1 MASERFEQDIR
12 KKLNQVRVPDAD
24 RWEILSARLGQQDIS
39 GRFDQML
46 EAGLSTVSAGNSG
59 ELWERIESSLDVAP
73 QKSSD
78 TFDDLVAE
86 KLMNAPMGGSAYT
99 WARME
104 EMLQLFASRVT
115 HTLRIKF
122 MEGALLLLLFWMAW
136 QWTPGHRT
144 ADEQLAAAIIP
155 QSDLQFSDFSSLAA
169 DREFSAMIQQSDND
183 HFPKLTEQ
191 GEESTQKG
199 AQTKTGGSNRA
210 RLIQSLPLTGLPF
223 VSGSQDNGFSNFVT
237 VAEYSSDRRVSDI
250 QTIDL
255 PAPSISSDP
264 LLPVLPSP
272 SVPESERSI
281 CLGIFSSVDY
291 NFIKSPFDR
300 DLLSQPY
307 RRYRVGYGGGL
318 QVAFLKNSWEIATAL
333 GYSVKSYAPRHI
345 EEVLGN
351 PDGDSYTDALRE
363 IELSVMTLP
372 LHVKYKFVRSGRWSA
387 YLLGGG
393 ALHLVMT
400 SGYDRSQPIAD
411 NSFLPPSFAPEAL
424 NIPDQ
429 FPEASV
435 ISQKS
440 YDQGLFEG
448 GNLEDNTMLT
458 LNAGLGVEY
467 MANPRIGLFGEP
479 FYQQLLSGN
488 QFGPTRDRIS
498 TFSIQLGLRVHIP

>member
-12 KKLNQVRVPDAD
+12 KKLNQVSVPDANK
-24 RWEILSARLGQQDIS
+24 WEVLSARLRQQDVS
-39 GRFDQML
+39 GRFDQMVG
-46 EAGLSTVSAGNSG
+46 AGLSTVSAGNSG
-59 ELWERIESSLDVAP
+59 ELWERIESSLTVES
-73 QKSSD
+73 QKPSD
-78 TFDDLVAE
+78 TFDELVAE
-86 KLMNAPMGGSAYT
+86 KLTNVPIGGSART

-115 HTLRIKF
+115 HTLRVKF
-122 MEGALLLLLFWMAW
+122 MEGALLLLLVWLAW
-136 QWTPGHRT
+136 QLTPGHRT
-144 ADEQLAAAIIP
+144 IDEQLVGPIIS
-155 QSDLQFSDFSSLAA
+155 QSDLLISDFSFKAA
-169 DREFSAMIQQSDND
+169 DEKISAIIEDSDND
-183 HFPKLTEQ
+183 HFPKMTEGG
-191 GEESTQKG
+191 GESSQMASQAETEGRNQ
-199 AQTKTGGSNRA
+199 A
-210 RLIQSLPLTGLPF
+210 RLTQSLPLTAPPF
-223 VSGSQDNGFSNFVT
+223 VSGSPYNDISNFVT
-237 VAEYSSDRRVSDI
+237 VAQYASARRFSEI
-250 QTIDL
+250 STIDV
-255 PAPSISSDP
+255 PAPSITSEP
-264 LLPVLPSP
+264 LPLVFPSP
-272 SVPESERSI
+272 AVSESGRSI
-281 CLGIFSSVDY
+281 CLGIFSSLDY

-333 GYSVKSYAPRHI
+333 GYSVKSYAPRQI

-363 IELSVMTLP
+363 IELSVMSLP
-372 LHVKYKFVRSGRWSA
+372 LHVKYKFFRSGRWSG